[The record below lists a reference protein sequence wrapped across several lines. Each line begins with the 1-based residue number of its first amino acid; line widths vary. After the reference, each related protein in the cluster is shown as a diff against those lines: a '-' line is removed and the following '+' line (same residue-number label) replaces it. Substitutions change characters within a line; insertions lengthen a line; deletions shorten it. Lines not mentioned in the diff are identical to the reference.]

1 MKGKAHLILSEKK
14 TNVTPVVDT
23 SQSDT
28 STGFYSIAS
37 EQKNELTS
45 SEELHDYQFV
55 DEAEIT
61 PLPDSED
68 EYVCVFESD
77 GGELTEKVVT
87 YC

>member
-1 MKGKAHLILSEKK
+1 MPISQNFAILAFNCK
-14 TNVTPVVDT
+14 T
-23 SQSDT
+23 
-28 STGFYSIAS
+28 
-37 EQKNELTS
+37 KLTH
-45 SEELHDYQFV
+45 SEELEYEFV